1 MDFEQAK
8 GPRGGARNMVCE
20 FVKALSIRY
29 GVGILAILSI
39 LPCLLTYVSKRI
51 IGKHIMNCKELAEA
65 PSISNFWL
73 PIGVLNSLCVVSPAS
88 SMLSDRV
95 CDHDVL
101 ALA

>member
-1 MDFEQAK
+1 
-8 GPRGGARNMVCE
+8 MVCE
-20 FVKALSIRY
+20 FVEAPSFRHRL
-29 GVGILAILSI
+29 GILAIVSI
-39 LPCLLTYVSKRI
+39 LPCLLSYVSKRI
-51 IGKHIMNCKELAEA
+51 IGKYLMNCKELAEA

-95 CDHDVL
+95 RDHDVL